1 MAVGIDQ
8 HYSFPPTTRASPDH
22 RNLLEVRGN
31 CVFLGLV
38 GIAMTIY
45 LISVRGSATSNSENS
60 SESNKETLMA
70 PATDNGIITIPSDH
84 SVGQTVDKVSILQA
98 KGVMLFALV
107 DHSGEAEKVDLRTDS
122 ILN

>member
-1 MAVGIDQ
+1 
-8 HYSFPPTTRASPDH
+8 
-22 RNLLEVRGN
+22 
-31 CVFLGLV
+31 VFLGLV

-84 SVGQTVDKVSILQA
+84 SVGQTVDKLKGILQA